1 MAQKFGGAI
10 GGAAVLWLLSACGY
24 VAGTGATEVV
34 QPESAINCLWAL
46 MTFIPAGVA
55 ALAICVVWF
64 YPLTTEKVNEIAE
77 SLRVRRSR
85 ATEEAADI
93 AENFDNINN

>member
-1 MAQKFGGAI
+1 
-10 GGAAVLWLLSACGY
+10 
-24 VAGTGATEVV
+24 
-34 QPESAINCLWAL
+34 